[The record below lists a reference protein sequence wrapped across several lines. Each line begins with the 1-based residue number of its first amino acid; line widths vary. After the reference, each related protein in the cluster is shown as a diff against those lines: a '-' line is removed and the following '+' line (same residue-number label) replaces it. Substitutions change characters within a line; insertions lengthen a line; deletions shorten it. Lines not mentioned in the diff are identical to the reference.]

1 MASGVDELL
10 DMLYGMIEE
19 AKNVPLSSDKC
30 IIERD
35 RALDL
40 LDDLK
45 AQFPVELSEAK
56 KLVAARADYIASAK
70 READLIRQQ
79 AEEKAKQMIAEDQVL
94 NAARQRSNE
103 MLRLAEERSRE
114 LKKAANDYCEDALK
128 RTEEAVAE
136 AYDEIKKSRIRFR
149 AAAGGVPAAPAGQS
163 RVYDAEA
170 DED

>member
-45 AQFPVELSEAK
+45 AQFPVELSEAR
-56 KLVAARADYIASAK
+56 KLVASRADYIASAK

-79 AEEKAKQMIAEDQVL
+79 AE
-94 NAARQRSNE
+94 
-103 MLRLAEERSRE
+103 
-114 LKKAANDYCEDALK
+114 
-128 RTEEAVAE
+128 
-136 AYDEIKKSRIRFR
+136 
-149 AAAGGVPAAPAGQS
+149 G

-170 DED
+170 DET

>member
-1 MASGVDELL
+1 MASGVDELF

-19 AKNVPLSSDKC
+19 AKNMPLSSDKC

-35 RALDL
+35 RVLDL
-40 LDDLK
+40 LDDIR
-45 AQFPVELSEAK
+45 AQFPVELAEAQ
-56 KLVAARADYIASAK
+56 KLLAARNDYIASAK

-94 NAARQRSNE
+94 NAAKQRSAE
-103 MLRLAEERSRE
+103 MLRQTEERTRE
-114 LKKAANDYCEDALK
+114 LKKAANDYCEDALR

-136 AYDEIKKSRIRFR
+136 AYNEIKNSRIRFR
-149 AAAGGVPAAPAGQS
+149 SAAGGVPSANAGQS
-163 RVYDAEA
+163 KVYDAAA